1 MPYKKEGV
9 PRKEA
14 AKRYAGRYL
23 KEDHAPHPLTP
34 AEVAEEE
41 EEVFRRAK
49 VTPDMPEK
57 EWLRRMNKAIREV
70 RRERIEKRKKEGRKK

>member
-1 MPYKKEGV
+1 MPSKKDGV

-14 AKRYAGRYL
+14 ARRYGDRYA
-23 KEDHAPHPLTP
+23 KEDLVPYYLTP

-41 EEVFRRAK
+41 EEVMRRAK

-57 EWLRRMNKAIREV
+57 EWLRRMNKAAREV
-70 RRERIEKRKKEGRKK
+70 RKERIEREGR